1 MAEYGSTELNT
12 SIPKEDVETE
22 DNMEQSALV
31 GIVQSKFQEC
41 ETTRRDD
48 EGRWL
53 QAYHNYR
60 GRYYK
65 DVKFRENE
73 KSRVFVKVTK
83 TKVLAAY
90 GQLIDVLF
98 GTNKFPLSIQET
110 RVPEGI
116 AEYAH
121 LNPLKEQQG
130 DENLNPI
137 PGIEGNQDYIPGEQM
152 GMQEQPQG
160 GLGFPGD
167 GMELPKGATFNT
179 VNELMLGSL
188 QEEYEEA
195 DLTEGPAPLPNMPQI
210 KPAQIAARRLEK
222 LIHDQLDESE
232 GSIALR
238 NAIFEACL
246 LGTGIVK
253 GPFTYNKTL
262 HKYVDTGNGREYSPE
277 TVKVPKVEFVSIWDF
292 YPDPNARSMDEAEYI
307 IQRHRLNRHQF
318 LDLANRPFFKKQAIM
333 ECLKMGA
340 NYTKKEW
347 ETDIDLEKSHYA
359 DITHNRFEVL
369 EYWGT
374 ITAMAA
380 REEGLDVDEDIDDSE
395 EVQVNVWM
403 HRGKVIRVVEN
414 PFKPFRNPYQAFVY
428 EKNPY
433 TFFGIGVPE
442 NMDDAQQIMNGHAR
456 MAIDNL
462 ALAGNLVF
470 DVDESALSSN
480 QNMEVYPG
488 KIFKRQSGVPG
499 QSIYGI
505 KFPNTANENMQMF
518 DKFRQLADESTG
530 LPSYSHGQT
539 GVTGMTRTAS
549 GMSMLMG
556 AASLNIKTVI
566 KNIDDQL
573 IKPLGEAMF
582 QWNMQ
587 FYEGDLPIQGDLEIK
602 ATGSS
607 SLMKKE
613 VRSQRLTMFL
623 QTVQNP
629 SIAPFVRMSE
639 VIKELAY
646 SLDLDPAEVMNTKDE
661 AEIYA
666 KIIGMQNVKQGN
678 GNQADANGQLGAMAS
693 NAPVPGQAP
702 GNDSPGNGEGS
713 IGPGNT
719 PMPGEMEFT
728 GQVEEPS
735 NPG

>member
-1 MAEYGSTELNT
+1 MATYDQIREDSNPSMDEA
-12 SIPKEDVETE
+12 KEEEVIS
-22 DNMEQSALV
+22 NLV
-31 GIVQSKFQEC
+31 AQINSRFQQC
-41 ETTRRDD
+41 ETTREDD
-48 EGRWL
+48 EDRWL
-53 QAYHNYR
+53 QAFHNYR
-60 GRYYK
+60 GRYFK
-65 DVKFRENE
+65 NVAFRDHE

-98 GTNKFPLSIQET
+98 GANKFPLTIQET

-116 AEYAH
+116 DEYAH
-121 LNPLKEQQG
+121 LNPLKEQMGMNQN
-130 DENLNPI
+130 EEPT
-137 PGIEGNQDYIPGEQM
+137 PGIEGNMDYTPGEPI
-152 GMQEQPQG
+152 MQQSNG

-167 GMELPKGATFNT
+167 GNDLAPGATFGSLN
-179 VNELMLGSL
+179 NDANLGSL
-188 QEEYEEA
+188 EKEYEDA
-195 DLTEGPAPLPNMPQI
+195 DLTSGPAPSPEMPQI

-222 LIHDQLDESE
+222 LILDQIEESN
-232 GSIALR
+232 GSVELR
-238 NAIFEACL
+238 SAIFEACL
-246 LGTGIVK
+246 LGTGIIK

-262 HKYVDTGNGREYSPE
+262 HKYSDTGNGREYTPE
-277 TVKVPKVEFVSIWDF
+277 TVKVPKMEFVSIWDF
-292 YPDPNARSMDEAEYI
+292 YPDPNARNMEEAEFV
-307 IQRHRLNRHQF
+307 IQRHRLNRNQV
-318 LDLANRPFFKKQAIM
+318 LDLANRPFFNKQAIM
-333 ECLKMGA
+333 DCVRMGA
-340 NYTKKEW
+340 KYNKKSW
-347 ETDIDLEKSHYA
+347 ETDIDLEKSQYP
-359 DITHNRFEVL
+359 DIESNRFEVL

-374 ITAMAA
+374 IDAMSA
-380 REEGLDVDEDIDDSE
+380 REEGLELDESIDDME

-403 HRGKVIRVVEN
+403 IRDKVIRIVQN
-414 PFKPFRNPYQAFVY
+414 PFKPFRTPYQSFVY

-462 ALAGNLVF
+462 ALAGNLIF
-470 DVDESALSSN
+470 DVDESALASN
-480 QNMEVYPG
+480 QTMEVFPG
-488 KIFKRQSGVPG
+488 KIFKRQAGSPG
-499 QSIYGI
+499 QSIYGL
-505 KFPNTANENMQMF
+505 KFPNTAVENMQMF

-539 GVTGMTRTAS
+539 GVQSMTRTAS

-573 IKPLGEAMF
+573 IKPLGEALF

-587 FYEGDLPIQGDLEIK
+587 FYEGDLPIHGDLEIK

-629 SIAPFVRMSE
+629 AIAPFVRMSE
-639 VIKELAY
+639 VIKELAH
-646 SLDLDPAEVMNTKDE
+646 SLDLDPAEILNTKDE

-666 KIIGMQNVKQGN
+666 KIIGQQN
-678 GNQADANGQLGAMAS
+678 ANKGTSPEAPIPGELGAMGS
-693 NAPVPGQAP
+693 DGGVPPQTP
-702 GNDSPGNGEGS
+702 GANNPGNGES
-713 IGPGNT
+713 PIGPGNT

-728 GQVEEPS
+728 GQTEEPAQ
-735 NPG
+735 

>member
-1 MAEYGSTELNT
+1 MATYDQVRQDSNPSMDEA
-12 SIPKEDVETE
+12 KEEE
-22 DNMEQSALV
+22 AISNLV
-31 GIVQSKFQEC
+31 AKINSRFQQC
-41 ETTRRDD
+41 ETTREDD
-48 EGRWL
+48 EDRWL
-53 QAYHNYR
+53 QAFHNYR
-60 GRYYK
+60 GRYFK
-65 DVKFRENE
+65 NVAFRDHE

-98 GTNKFPLSIQET
+98 GANKFPLTIQET

-116 AEYAH
+116 DEYAH
-121 LNPLKEQQG
+121 LNPLKEQMGMNQN
-130 DENLNPI
+130 EQPT
-137 PGIEGNQDYIPGEQM
+137 PGIEGNMDYTPGEPM
-152 GMQEQPQG
+152 MQESNG

-167 GMELPKGATFNT
+167 GNDLAPGTTFNDL
-179 VNELMLGSL
+179 NNDANLGGL
-188 QEEYEEA
+188 EEEYAEA
-195 DLTEGPAPLPNMPQI
+195 DLTSGPAPSPEMHQI

-222 LIHDQLDESE
+222 LILDQIEESN
-232 GSIALR
+232 GSVELR
-238 NAIFEACL
+238 SAIFEACL
-246 LGTGIVK
+246 LGTGIIK

-262 HKYVDTGNGREYSPE
+262 HKYTDTGNGREYAPE
-277 TVKVPKVEFVSIWDF
+277 TVKVPKMEFVSIWDF
-292 YPDPNARSMDEAEYI
+292 YPDPNARNMEEAEFV
-307 IQRHRLNRHQF
+307 IQRHRLNRNQV
-318 LDLANRPFFKKQAIM
+318 LDLANRPFFNKQAIM
-333 ECLKMGA
+333 DCVRMGA
-340 NYTKKEW
+340 KYNKKSW
-347 ETDIDLEKSHYA
+347 ETDIDLEKSQYP
-359 DITHNRFEVL
+359 DIESNRFEVL

-374 ITAMAA
+374 IDAMSA
-380 REEGLDVDEDIDDSE
+380 REEGLELDESIDDME

-403 HRGKVIRVVEN
+403 IRDKVIRIVQN
-414 PFKPFRNPYQAFVY
+414 PFKPFRTPYQSFVY

-470 DVDESALSSN
+470 DVDESALASN
-480 QNMEVYPG
+480 QTMEVFPG
-488 KIFKRQSGVPG
+488 KIFKRQAGSPG
-499 QSIYGI
+499 QSIYGL
-505 KFPNTANENMQMF
+505 KFPNTAVENMQMF

-539 GVTGMTRTAS
+539 GVQSMTRTAS

-573 IKPLGEAMF
+573 IKPLGEALF

-587 FYEGDLPIQGDLEIK
+587 FYEGDLPIHGDLEIK

-629 SIAPFVRMSE
+629 AIAPFVRMSE
-639 VIKELAY
+639 VIKELAH
-646 SLDLDPAEVMNTKDE
+646 SLDLDPAEILNTKDE

-666 KIIGMQNVKQGN
+666 KIIGQQNANKGTSP
-678 GNQADANGQLGAMAS
+678 QAPLPGELGAMGGDGG
-693 NAPVPGQAP
+693 VPPQTP
-702 GNDSPGNGEGS
+702 GANNPGNGES
-713 IGPGNT
+713 PIGPGNT

-728 GQVEEPS
+728 GQTEEPAQ
-735 NPG
+735 

>member
-1 MAEYGSTELNT
+1 MATYDQIREDSNPSMDEA
-12 SIPKEDVETE
+12 KEEEVIS
-22 DNMEQSALV
+22 NLV
-31 GIVQSKFQEC
+31 AQINSRFQQC
-41 ETTRRDD
+41 ETTREDD
-48 EGRWL
+48 EDRWL
-53 QAYHNYR
+53 QAFHNYR
-60 GRYYK
+60 GRYFK
-65 DVKFRENE
+65 NVAFRDHE

-98 GTNKFPLSIQET
+98 GANKFPLTIQET

-116 AEYAH
+116 DEYAH
-121 LNPLKEQQG
+121 LNPLKEQMGMNQN
-130 DENLNPI
+130 EEPT
-137 PGIEGNQDYIPGEQM
+137 PGIEGNMDYTPGEPI
-152 GMQEQPQG
+152 MQQSNG

-167 GMELPKGATFNT
+167 GNDLAPGATFGSLN
-179 VNELMLGSL
+179 NDANLGSL
-188 QEEYEEA
+188 EKEYEDA
-195 DLTEGPAPLPNMPQI
+195 DLTSGPAPSPEMPQI

-222 LIHDQLDESE
+222 LILDQIEESN
-232 GSIALR
+232 GSVELR
-238 NAIFEACL
+238 SAIFEACL
-246 LGTGIVK
+246 LGTGIIK

-262 HKYVDTGNGREYSPE
+262 HKYTDTGNGREYAPE
-277 TVKVPKVEFVSIWDF
+277 TVKVPKMEFVSIWDF
-292 YPDPNARSMDEAEYI
+292 YPDPNARNMEEAEFV
-307 IQRHRLNRHQF
+307 IQRHRLNRNQV
-318 LDLANRPFFKKQAIM
+318 LDLANRPFFNKQAIM
-333 ECLKMGA
+333 DCVRMGA
-340 NYTKKEW
+340 KYNKKSW
-347 ETDIDLEKSHYA
+347 ETDIDLEKSQYP
-359 DITHNRFEVL
+359 DIESNRFEVL

-374 ITAMAA
+374 IDAMSA
-380 REEGLDVDEDIDDSE
+380 REEGLELDESIDDME

-403 HRGKVIRVVEN
+403 IRDKVIRIVQN
-414 PFKPFRNPYQAFVY
+414 PFKPFRTPYQSFVY

-462 ALAGNLVF
+462 ALAGNLIF
-470 DVDESALSSN
+470 DVDESALASN
-480 QNMEVYPG
+480 QTMEVFPG
-488 KIFKRQSGVPG
+488 KIFKRQAGSPG
-499 QSIYGI
+499 QSIYGL
-505 KFPNTANENMQMF
+505 KFPNTAVENMQMF

-539 GVTGMTRTAS
+539 GVQSMTRTAS

-573 IKPLGEAMF
+573 IKPLGEALF

-587 FYEGDLPIQGDLEIK
+587 FYEGDLPIHGDLEIK

-629 SIAPFVRMSE
+629 AIAPFVRMSE
-639 VIKELAY
+639 VIKELAH
-646 SLDLDPAEVMNTKDE
+646 SLDLDPAEILNTKDE

-666 KIIGMQNVKQGN
+666 KIIGQQN
-678 GNQADANGQLGAMAS
+678 ANKGTSPEAPIPGELGAMGGDGG
-693 NAPVPGQAP
+693 VPPETP
-702 GNDSPGNGEGS
+702 GTNNPGNGES
-713 IGPGNT
+713 PIGPGNT

-728 GQVEEPS
+728 GQTEEPAQ
-735 NPG
+735 

>member
-1 MAEYGSTELNT
+1 MAIYSSKELDT
-12 SIPKEDVETE
+12 SIPKEDTE
-22 DNMEQSALV
+22 IEELKNQSALV

-48 EGRWL
+48 EQRWL
-53 QAYHNYR
+53 QSYHNYR
-60 GRYYK
+60 GRYFK

-98 GTNKFPLSIQET
+98 GANKFPLSIQET

-130 DENLNPI
+130 DTNLNPI
-137 PGIEGNQDYIPGEQM
+137 PGIEGNMDYVPGDTM
-152 GMQEQPQG
+152 NTQPSAR
-160 GLGFPGD
+160 GLGYPGD
-167 GMELPKGATFNT
+167 GKDLPKGATFET
-179 VNELMLGSL
+179 IKELQLGDL
-188 QEEYEEA
+188 APEYEGA
-195 DLTEGPAPLPNMPQI
+195 DLVEGPAPLPEFPQI

-222 LIHDQLDESE
+222 LIHDQIEESD

-246 LGTGIVK
+246 LGTGIIK

-262 HKYVDTGNGREYSPE
+262 HKYGYAGNGNAREYLPE
-277 TVKVPKVEFVSIWDF
+277 IVKVPKVEFVSIWDF
-292 YPDPNARSMDEAEYI
+292 YPDPNARSMDEAEFI

-318 LDLANRPFFKKQAIM
+318 LDLANRPFFKKEAIL
-333 ECLKMGA
+333 ECLKDGA

-359 DITHNRFEVL
+359 DINKNRFEVL

-374 ITAMAA
+374 INALVA
-380 REEGLDVDEDIDDSE
+380 REEGLEVDEEIDDSA
-395 EVQVNVWM
+395 EVQVNIWM
-403 HRGKVIRVVEN
+403 HRGKIIRLVEN

-470 DVDESALSSN
+470 DVDETALSSN
-480 QNMEVYPG
+480 QNMEIYPG
-488 KIFKRQSGVPG
+488 KIFKRQSGVAG

-573 IKPLGEAMF
+573 IKPLGQAMF

-587 FYEGDLPIQGDLEIK
+587 FYEGDLPIRGDLEIK

-646 SLDLDPAEVMNTKDE
+646 SLDLDPEEIMNTKDE

-666 KIIGMQNVKQGN
+666 KIIGLQNAKQGN
-678 GNQADANGQLGAMAS
+678 GPQADANGQLGGMESSAGVPPE
-693 NAPVPGQAP
+693 APRP
-702 GNDSPGNGEGS
+702 DSPGNGEGP
-713 IGPGNT
+713 IGPGNA

-728 GQVEEPS
+728 G
-735 NPG
+735 

>member
-1 MAEYGSTELNT
+1 MATYDQIREDSNPSMDEA
-12 SIPKEDVETE
+12 KEEEVIS
-22 DNMEQSALV
+22 NLV
-31 GIVQSKFQEC
+31 AQINSRFQQC
-41 ETTRRDD
+41 ETTREDD
-48 EGRWL
+48 EDRWL
-53 QAYHNYR
+53 QAFHNYR
-60 GRYYK
+60 GRYFK
-65 DVKFRENE
+65 NVAFRDHE

-98 GTNKFPLSIQET
+98 GANKFPLTIQET

-116 AEYAH
+116 DEYAH
-121 LNPLKEQQG
+121 LNPLKEQMGMNQN
-130 DENLNPI
+130 EEPT
-137 PGIEGNQDYIPGEQM
+137 PGIEGNMDYTPGERPM
-152 GMQEQPQG
+152 PGLNG

-167 GMELPKGATFNT
+167 GNDLAPGATFGSLN
-179 VNELMLGSL
+179 NDANLGSL
-188 QEEYEEA
+188 EKEYEDA
-195 DLTEGPAPLPNMPQI
+195 DLTSGPAPSPEMPQI

-222 LIHDQLDESE
+222 LILDQIEESN
-232 GSIALR
+232 GSVELR
-238 NAIFEACL
+238 SAIFEACL
-246 LGTGIVK
+246 LGTGIIK

-262 HKYVDTGNGREYSPE
+262 HKYTDTGNGREYAPE
-277 TVKVPKVEFVSIWDF
+277 TVKVPKMEFVSIWDF
-292 YPDPNARSMDEAEYI
+292 YPDPNARNMEEAEFV
-307 IQRHRLNRHQF
+307 IQRHRLNRNQV
-318 LDLANRPFFKKQAIM
+318 LDLANRPFFNKQAIM
-333 ECLKMGA
+333 DCIRMGA
-340 NYTKKEW
+340 KYNKKSW
-347 ETDIDLEKSHYA
+347 ETDIDLEKSQYP
-359 DITHNRFEVL
+359 DIESNRFEVL

-374 ITAMAA
+374 IDAMSA
-380 REEGLDVDEDIDDSE
+380 REEGLELDESIDDME

-403 HRGKVIRVVEN
+403 IRDKVIRIVQN
-414 PFKPFRNPYQAFVY
+414 PFKPFRTPYQSFVY

-462 ALAGNLVF
+462 ALAGNLIF
-470 DVDESALSSN
+470 DVDESALASN
-480 QNMEVYPG
+480 QTMEVFPG
-488 KIFKRQSGVPG
+488 KIFKRQAGSPG
-499 QSIYGI
+499 QSIYGL
-505 KFPNTANENMQMF
+505 KFPNTAVENMQMF

-539 GVTGMTRTAS
+539 GVQSMTRTAS

-573 IKPLGEAMF
+573 IKPLGEALF

-587 FYEGDLPIQGDLEIK
+587 FYEGDLPIHGDLEIK

-629 SIAPFVRMSE
+629 AIAPFVRMSE
-639 VIKELAY
+639 VIKELAH
-646 SLDLDPAEVMNTKDE
+646 SLDLDPAEILNTKDE

-666 KIIGMQNVKQGN
+666 KIIGQQN
-678 GNQADANGQLGAMAS
+678 ANKGTSPEAPIPGELGAMGGDGG
-693 NAPVPGQAP
+693 VPPQTP
-702 GNDSPGNGEGS
+702 GANNPGNGES
-713 IGPGNT
+713 PIGPGNT

-728 GQVEEPS
+728 GQTEEPAQ
-735 NPG
+735 

>member
-1 MAEYGSTELNT
+1 MATYDQVR
-12 SIPKEDVETE
+12 EDSNPSMDEAKDEEVIS
-22 DNMEQSALV
+22 NLV
-31 GIVQSKFQEC
+31 AQINSRFQQC
-41 ETTRRDD
+41 ETTREDD
-48 EGRWL
+48 EDRWL
-53 QAYHNYR
+53 QAFHNYR
-60 GRYYK
+60 GRYFK
-65 DVKFRENE
+65 NVAFRDHE

-98 GTNKFPLSIQET
+98 GANKFPLTIQET

-116 AEYAH
+116 DEYAH
-121 LNPLKEQQG
+121 LNPLKEQMGMNQN
-130 DENLNPI
+130 EEPT
-137 PGIEGNQDYIPGEQM
+137 PGIEGNMDYTPGEPI
-152 GMQEQPQG
+152 MQQSNG

-167 GMELPKGATFNT
+167 GNDLAPGATFGSLN
-179 VNELMLGSL
+179 NDANLGSL
-188 QEEYEEA
+188 EKEYEDA
-195 DLTEGPAPLPNMPQI
+195 DLTSGPAPSPEMPQI

-222 LIHDQLDESE
+222 LILDQIEESN
-232 GSIALR
+232 GSVELR
-238 NAIFEACL
+238 SAIFEACL
-246 LGTGIVK
+246 LGTGIIK

-262 HKYVDTGNGREYSPE
+262 HKYTDTGNGREYAPE
-277 TVKVPKVEFVSIWDF
+277 TVKVPKMEFVSIWDF
-292 YPDPNARSMDEAEYI
+292 YPDPNARNMEEAEFV
-307 IQRHRLNRHQF
+307 IQRHRLNRNQV
-318 LDLANRPFFKKQAIM
+318 LDLTNRPFFNKQAIM
-333 ECLKMGA
+333 ECLRMGA
-340 NYTKKEW
+340 KYNKKSW
-347 ETDIDLEKSHYA
+347 ETDIDLEKSQYP
-359 DITHNRFEVL
+359 DIESNRFEVL

-374 ITAMAA
+374 IDAMSA
-380 REEGLDVDEDIDDSE
+380 REEGLELDESIDDME

-403 HRGKVIRVVEN
+403 IRDKVIRIVQN
-414 PFKPFRNPYQAFVY
+414 PFKPFRTPYQSFVY

-462 ALAGNLVF
+462 ALAGNLIF
-470 DVDESALSSN
+470 DVDESALASN
-480 QNMEVYPG
+480 QTMEVFPG
-488 KIFKRQSGVPG
+488 KIFKRQAGSPG
-499 QSIYGI
+499 QSIYGL
-505 KFPNTANENMQMF
+505 KFPNTAVENMQMF

-539 GVTGMTRTAS
+539 GVQSMTRTAS

-573 IKPLGEAMF
+573 IKPLGEALF

-587 FYEGDLPIQGDLEIK
+587 FYEGDLPIHGDLEIK

-629 SIAPFVRMSE
+629 AIAPFVRMSE
-639 VIKELAY
+639 VIKELAH
-646 SLDLDPAEVMNTKDE
+646 SLDLDPAEILNTKDE

-666 KIIGMQNVKQGN
+666 KIIGQQNANKGTSP
-678 GNQADANGQLGAMAS
+678 QAPIPGELGAMGGDGG
-693 NAPVPGQAP
+693 VPPQTP
-702 GNDSPGNGEGS
+702 GANNPGNGES
-713 IGPGNT
+713 PIGPGNT

-728 GQVEEPS
+728 GQTEEPAQ
-735 NPG
+735 

>member
-1 MAEYGSTELNT
+1 MATYDQIREDSNPSMDEA
-12 SIPKEDVETE
+12 KEEEVIS
-22 DNMEQSALV
+22 NLV
-31 GIVQSKFQEC
+31 AQINSRFQQC
-41 ETTRRDD
+41 ETTREDD
-48 EGRWL
+48 EDRWL
-53 QAYHNYR
+53 QAFHNYR
-60 GRYYK
+60 GRYFK
-65 DVKFRENE
+65 NVAFRDHE

-98 GTNKFPLSIQET
+98 GANKFPLTIQET

-116 AEYAH
+116 DEYAH
-121 LNPLKEQQG
+121 LNPLKEQMGMNQN
-130 DENLNPI
+130 EQPT
-137 PGIEGNQDYIPGEQM
+137 PGIEGNMDYVPGEQPM
-152 GMQEQPQG
+152 PGLNG

-167 GMELPKGATFNT
+167 GNDLAPGATFGSLN
-179 VNELMLGSL
+179 NDANLGSL
-188 QEEYEEA
+188 EKEYEEA
-195 DLTEGPAPLPNMPQI
+195 DLTSGPAPSPEMPQI

-222 LIHDQLDESE
+222 LILDQIEESN
-232 GSIALR
+232 GSVELR
-238 NAIFEACL
+238 SAIFEACL
-246 LGTGIVK
+246 LGTGIIK

-262 HKYVDTGNGREYSPE
+262 HKYTDTGNGREYAPE
-277 TVKVPKVEFVSIWDF
+277 TVKVPKMEFVSIWDF
-292 YPDPNARSMDEAEYI
+292 YPDPNARNMEEAEFV
-307 IQRHRLNRHQF
+307 IQRHRLNRNQV
-318 LDLANRPFFKKQAIM
+318 LDLANRPFFNKQAIM
-333 ECLKMGA
+333 DCVRMGA
-340 NYTKKEW
+340 KYNKKSW
-347 ETDIDLEKSHYA
+347 ETDIDLEKSQYP
-359 DITHNRFEVL
+359 DIESNRFEVL

-374 ITAMAA
+374 IDAMSA
-380 REEGLDVDEDIDDSE
+380 REEGLELDESIDDME

-403 HRGKVIRVVEN
+403 IRDKVIRIVQN
-414 PFKPFRNPYQAFVY
+414 PFKPFRTPYQSFVY

-462 ALAGNLVF
+462 ALAGNLIF
-470 DVDESALSSN
+470 DVDESALASN
-480 QNMEVYPG
+480 QTMEVFPG
-488 KIFKRQSGVPG
+488 KIFKRQAGSPG
-499 QSIYGI
+499 QSIYGL
-505 KFPNTANENMQMF
+505 KFPNTAVENMQMF

-539 GVTGMTRTAS
+539 GVQSMTRTAS

-573 IKPLGEAMF
+573 IKPLGEALF

-587 FYEGDLPIQGDLEIK
+587 FYEGDLPIHGDLEIK

-629 SIAPFVRMSE
+629 AIAPFVRMSE
-639 VIKELAY
+639 VIKELAH
-646 SLDLDPAEVMNTKDE
+646 SLDLDPAEILNTKDE

-666 KIIGMQNVKQGN
+666 KIIGQQN
-678 GNQADANGQLGAMAS
+678 ANKGTSPEAPIPGELGAMGGDGG
-693 NAPVPGQAP
+693 VPPQTP
-702 GNDSPGNGEGS
+702 GANNPGNGES
-713 IGPGNT
+713 PIGPGNT

-728 GQVEEPS
+728 GQTEEPAQ
-735 NPG
+735 

>member
-1 MAEYGSTELNT
+1 MATYDQVREDSNPSMDEA
-12 SIPKEDVETE
+12 KEEEVIS
-22 DNMEQSALV
+22 NLV
-31 GIVQSKFQEC
+31 AQINSRFQQC
-41 ETTRRDD
+41 ETTREDD
-48 EGRWL
+48 EDRWL
-53 QAYHNYR
+53 QAFHNYR
-60 GRYYK
+60 GRYFK
-65 DVKFRENE
+65 NVAFRDHE

-98 GTNKFPLSIQET
+98 GANKFPLTIQET

-116 AEYAH
+116 DEYAH
-121 LNPLKEQQG
+121 LNPLKEQMGMNQN
-130 DENLNPI
+130 EQPT
-137 PGIEGNQDYIPGEQM
+137 PGIEGNMDYTPGEPI
-152 GMQEQPQG
+152 MQQSNG

-167 GMELPKGATFNT
+167 GNDLPPGATFGSLN
-179 VNELMLGSL
+179 NDANLGSL
-188 QEEYEEA
+188 EKEYEEA
-195 DLTEGPAPLPNMPQI
+195 DLTSGPAPSPEMPQI

-222 LIHDQLDESE
+222 LILDQIEESN
-232 GSIALR
+232 GSVELR
-238 NAIFEACL
+238 SAIFEACL
-246 LGTGIVK
+246 LGTGIIK

-262 HKYVDTGNGREYSPE
+262 HKYSDTGNGREYTPE
-277 TVKVPKVEFVSIWDF
+277 TVKVPKMEFVSIWDF
-292 YPDPNARSMDEAEYI
+292 YPDPNARSMEEAEYV
-307 IQRHRLNRHQF
+307 IQRHRLNKNQV
-318 LDLANRPFFKKQAIM
+318 LDLANRPFFNKQAIL
-333 ECLKMGA
+333 ECIRMGA
-340 NYTKKEW
+340 KYNKKSW
-347 ETDIDLEKSHYA
+347 ETDIDLEKSQYP
-359 DITHNRFEVL
+359 DIESNRFEVL

-374 ITAMAA
+374 IDAMSA
-380 REEGLDVDEDIDDSE
+380 REEGLELDESIDDME

-403 HRGKVIRVVEN
+403 IRDKVIRIVQN
-414 PFKPFRNPYQAFVY
+414 PFKPFRTPYQSFVY

-462 ALAGNLVF
+462 ALAGNLIF
-470 DVDESALSSN
+470 DVDESALASN
-480 QNMEVYPG
+480 QTMEVFPG

-499 QSIYGI
+499 QSIYGL
-505 KFPNTANENMQMF
+505 KFPNTAVENMQMF

-539 GVTGMTRTAS
+539 GVQSMTRTAS

-573 IKPLGEAMF
+573 IKPLGEALF

-629 SIAPFVRMSE
+629 AIAPFVRMSE
-639 VIKELAY
+639 VIKELAH
-646 SLDLDPAEVMNTKDE
+646 SLDLDPAEILNTKDE

-666 KIIGMQNVKQGN
+666 KIIGQQNANKGTSP
-678 GNQADANGQLGAMAS
+678 QAPIPGELGAMGGDGG
-693 NAPVPGQAP
+693 VPPQTP
-702 GNDSPGNGEGS
+702 GANNPGNGES
-713 IGPGNT
+713 PIGPGNT

-728 GQVEEPS
+728 GQTEEPTQ
-735 NPG
+735 

>member
-1 MAEYGSTELNT
+1 MATYDQVRQDSNPSMDEAKDEEVISN
-12 SIPKEDVETE
+12 
-22 DNMEQSALV
+22 LV
-31 GIVQSKFQEC
+31 AKINSRFQQC
-41 ETTRRDD
+41 ETTREDD
-48 EGRWL
+48 EDRWL
-53 QAYHNYR
+53 QAFHNYR
-60 GRYYK
+60 GRYFK
-65 DVKFRENE
+65 NVAFRDHE

-98 GTNKFPLSIQET
+98 GANKFPLTIQET

-116 AEYAH
+116 DEYAH
-121 LNPLKEQQG
+121 LNPLKEQMGMNQN
-130 DENLNPI
+130 EQPT
-137 PGIEGNQDYIPGEQM
+137 PGIEGNMDYTPGEPM
-152 GMQEQPQG
+152 MQESNG

-167 GMELPKGATFNT
+167 GNDLAPGTTFNDL
-179 VNELMLGSL
+179 NNDANLGGL
-188 QEEYEEA
+188 EEEYAEA
-195 DLTEGPAPLPNMPQI
+195 DLTSGPAPSPEMPQI

-222 LIHDQLDESE
+222 LILDQIEESN
-232 GSIALR
+232 GSVELR
-238 NAIFEACL
+238 SAIFEACL
-246 LGTGIVK
+246 LGTGIIK

-262 HKYVDTGNGREYSPE
+262 HKYSDIGNGREYTPE
-277 TVKVPKVEFVSIWDF
+277 TVKVPKMEFVSIWDF
-292 YPDPNARSMDEAEYI
+292 YPDPNARNMEEAEFV
-307 IQRHRLNRHQF
+307 IQRHRLNRNQV
-318 LDLANRPFFKKQAIM
+318 LDLANRPFFNKQAIM
-333 ECLKMGA
+333 DCVRMGA
-340 NYTKKEW
+340 KYNKKSW
-347 ETDIDLEKSHYA
+347 ETDIDLEKSQYP
-359 DITHNRFEVL
+359 DIESNRFEVL

-374 ITAMAA
+374 IDAMSA
-380 REEGLDVDEDIDDSE
+380 REEGLELDESIDDME

-403 HRGKVIRVVEN
+403 IRDKVIRIVQN
-414 PFKPFRNPYQAFVY
+414 PFKPFRTPYQSFVY

-462 ALAGNLVF
+462 ALAGNLIF
-470 DVDESALSSN
+470 DVDESALASN
-480 QNMEVYPG
+480 QTMEVFPG
-488 KIFKRQSGVPG
+488 KIFKRQAGSPG
-499 QSIYGI
+499 QSIYGL
-505 KFPNTANENMQMF
+505 KFPNTAVENMQMF

-539 GVTGMTRTAS
+539 GVQSMTRTAS

-573 IKPLGEAMF
+573 IKPLGEALF

-587 FYEGDLPIQGDLEIK
+587 FYEGDLPIHGDLEIK

-629 SIAPFVRMSE
+629 AIAPFVRMSE
-639 VIKELAY
+639 VIKELAH
-646 SLDLDPAEVMNTKDE
+646 SLDLDPAEILNTKDE

-666 KIIGMQNVKQGN
+666 KIIGQQNANKGTSP
-678 GNQADANGQLGAMAS
+678 QAPIPGELGAMGGDGG
-693 NAPVPGQAP
+693 VPPQTP
-702 GNDSPGNGEGS
+702 GANNPGNGES
-713 IGPGNT
+713 PIGPGNT

-728 GQVEEPS
+728 GQTEEPAQ
-735 NPG
+735 

>member
-1 MAEYGSTELNT
+1 MATYDQVR
-12 SIPKEDVETE
+12 EDSNPSMDEAKDEEVIS
-22 DNMEQSALV
+22 NLV
-31 GIVQSKFQEC
+31 AKINSRFQQC
-41 ETTRRDD
+41 ETTREDD
-48 EGRWL
+48 EDRWL
-53 QAYHNYR
+53 QAFHNYR
-60 GRYYK
+60 GRYFK
-65 DVKFRENE
+65 NVAFRDHE

-98 GTNKFPLSIQET
+98 GANKFPLTIQET

-116 AEYAH
+116 DEYAH
-121 LNPLKEQQG
+121 LNPLKEQMGMNQN
-130 DENLNPI
+130 EQPT
-137 PGIEGNQDYIPGEQM
+137 PGIEGNMDYTPGEAPM
-152 GMQEQPQG
+152 SGLNG

-167 GMELPKGATFNT
+167 GNDLAPGTTFNDL
-179 VNELMLGSL
+179 NNDANLGGL
-188 QEEYEEA
+188 EEEYAEA
-195 DLTEGPAPLPNMPQI
+195 DLTSGPAPSPEMPQI

-222 LIHDQLDESE
+222 LILDQIEESN
-232 GSIALR
+232 GSVELR
-238 NAIFEACL
+238 SAIFEACL
-246 LGTGIVK
+246 LGTGIIK

-262 HKYVDTGNGREYSPE
+262 HKYTDTGNGREYAPE
-277 TVKVPKVEFVSIWDF
+277 TVKVPKMEFVSIWDF
-292 YPDPNARSMDEAEYI
+292 YPDPNARNMEEAEFV
-307 IQRHRLNRHQF
+307 IQRHRLNRNQV
-318 LDLANRPFFKKQAIM
+318 LDLANRPFFNKQAIM
-333 ECLKMGA
+333 DCVRMGA
-340 NYTKKEW
+340 KYNKKSW
-347 ETDIDLEKSHYA
+347 ETDIDLEKSQYP
-359 DITHNRFEVL
+359 DIESNRFEVL

-374 ITAMAA
+374 IDAMSA
-380 REEGLDVDEDIDDSE
+380 REEGLELDESIDDME

-403 HRGKVIRVVEN
+403 IRDKVIRIVQN
-414 PFKPFRNPYQAFVY
+414 PFKPFRTPYQSFVY

-470 DVDESALSSN
+470 DVDESALASN
-480 QNMEVYPG
+480 QTMEVFPG
-488 KIFKRQSGVPG
+488 KIFKRQAGSPG
-499 QSIYGI
+499 QSIYGL
-505 KFPNTANENMQMF
+505 KFPNTAVENMQMF

-539 GVTGMTRTAS
+539 GVQSMTRTAS

-587 FYEGDLPIQGDLEIK
+587 FYEGDLPIHGDLEIK

-629 SIAPFVRMSE
+629 AIAPFVRMSE
-639 VIKELAY
+639 VIKELAH
-646 SLDLDPAEVMNTKDE
+646 SLDLDPAEILNTKDE

-666 KIIGMQNVKQGN
+666 KIIGQQNANKGTSP
-678 GNQADANGQLGAMAS
+678 QAPIPGELGAMGGDGG
-693 NAPVPGQAP
+693 VPPQTP
-702 GNDSPGNGEGS
+702 GANNPGNGES
-713 IGPGNT
+713 PIGPGNT

-728 GQVEEPS
+728 GQTEEPAQ
-735 NPG
+735 

>member
-1 MAEYGSTELNT
+1 MATYDQVRQDSNPSMDEA
-12 SIPKEDVETE
+12 KEEEVIS
-22 DNMEQSALV
+22 NLV
-31 GIVQSKFQEC
+31 AKINSRFQQC
-41 ETTRRDD
+41 ETTREDD
-48 EGRWL
+48 EDRWL
-53 QAYHNYR
+53 QAFHNYR
-60 GRYYK
+60 GRYFK
-65 DVKFRENE
+65 NVAFRDHE

-98 GTNKFPLSIQET
+98 GANKFPLTIQET

-116 AEYAH
+116 DEYAH
-121 LNPLKEQQG
+121 LNPLKEQMGMNQN
-130 DENLNPI
+130 EQPT
-137 PGIEGNQDYIPGEQM
+137 PGIEGNMDYVPGEPM
-152 GMQEQPQG
+152 MQQTNG

-167 GMELPKGATFNT
+167 GNDLAPGTTFNDL
-179 VNELMLGSL
+179 NNDANLGGL
-188 QEEYEEA
+188 EEEYAEA
-195 DLTEGPAPLPNMPQI
+195 DLTSGPAPSPEMPQI

-222 LIHDQLDESE
+222 LILDQIEESN
-232 GSIALR
+232 GSVELR
-238 NAIFEACL
+238 SAIFEACL
-246 LGTGIVK
+246 LGTGIIK

-262 HKYVDTGNGREYSPE
+262 HKYSDTGNGREYTPE
-277 TVKVPKVEFVSIWDF
+277 TVKVPKMEFVSIWDF
-292 YPDPNARSMDEAEYI
+292 YPDPNARNMEEAEFV
-307 IQRHRLNRHQF
+307 IQRHRLNRNQV
-318 LDLANRPFFKKQAIM
+318 LDLANRPFFNKQAIM
-333 ECLKMGA
+333 DCVRMGA
-340 NYTKKEW
+340 KYNKKSW
-347 ETDIDLEKSHYA
+347 ETDIDLEKSQYP
-359 DITHNRFEVL
+359 DIESNRFEVL

-374 ITAMAA
+374 IDAMSA
-380 REEGLDVDEDIDDSE
+380 REEGLELDESIDDME

-403 HRGKVIRVVEN
+403 IRDKVIRIVQN
-414 PFKPFRNPYQAFVY
+414 PFKPFRTPYQSFVY

-470 DVDESALSSN
+470 DVDESALASN
-480 QNMEVYPG
+480 QTMEVFPG
-488 KIFKRQSGVPG
+488 KIFKRQAGSPG
-499 QSIYGI
+499 QSIYGL
-505 KFPNTANENMQMF
+505 KFPNTAVENMQMF

-539 GVTGMTRTAS
+539 GVQSMTRTAS

-573 IKPLGEAMF
+573 IKPLGEALF

-587 FYEGDLPIQGDLEIK
+587 FYEGDLPIHGDLEIK

-629 SIAPFVRMSE
+629 AIAPFVRMSE
-639 VIKELAY
+639 VIKELAH
-646 SLDLDPAEVMNTKDE
+646 SLDLDPAEILNTKDE

-666 KIIGMQNVKQGN
+666 KIIGQQNANKGTSP
-678 GNQADANGQLGAMAS
+678 QAPIPGELGAMGGDGG
-693 NAPVPGQAP
+693 VPPQTP
-702 GNDSPGNGEGS
+702 GANNPGNGES
-713 IGPGNT
+713 PIGPGNT

-728 GQVEEPS
+728 GQTEEPAQ
-735 NPG
+735 

>member
-1 MAEYGSTELNT
+1 MATYDQVREDSNPSMDEA
-12 SIPKEDVETE
+12 KEEEVIS
-22 DNMEQSALV
+22 NLV
-31 GIVQSKFQEC
+31 AQINSRFQQC
-41 ETTRRDD
+41 ETTREDD
-48 EGRWL
+48 EDRWL
-53 QAYHNYR
+53 QAFHNYR
-60 GRYYK
+60 GRYFK
-65 DVKFRENE
+65 NVAFRDHE

-98 GTNKFPLSIQET
+98 GANKFPLTIQET

-116 AEYAH
+116 DEYAH
-121 LNPLKEQQG
+121 LNPLKEQMGMNQN
-130 DENLNPI
+130 EEPT
-137 PGIEGNQDYIPGEQM
+137 PGIEGNMDYTPGEPI
-152 GMQEQPQG
+152 MQQSNG

-167 GMELPKGATFNT
+167 GNDLAPGATFGSLN
-179 VNELMLGSL
+179 NDANLGSL
-188 QEEYEEA
+188 EKEYEDA
-195 DLTEGPAPLPNMPQI
+195 DLTSGPAPSPEMPQI

-222 LIHDQLDESE
+222 LILDQIEESN
-232 GSIALR
+232 GSVELR
-238 NAIFEACL
+238 SAIFEACL
-246 LGTGIVK
+246 LGTGIIK

-262 HKYVDTGNGREYSPE
+262 HKYTDTGNGREYAPE
-277 TVKVPKVEFVSIWDF
+277 TVKVPKMEFVSIWDF
-292 YPDPNARSMDEAEYI
+292 YPDPNARNMEEAEFV
-307 IQRHRLNRHQF
+307 IQRHRLNRNQV
-318 LDLANRPFFKKQAIM
+318 LDLANRPFFNKQAIM
-333 ECLKMGA
+333 DCIRMGA
-340 NYTKKEW
+340 KYNKKSW
-347 ETDIDLEKSHYA
+347 ETDIDLEKSQYP
-359 DITHNRFEVL
+359 DIESNRFEVL

-374 ITAMAA
+374 IDAMSA
-380 REEGLDVDEDIDDSE
+380 REEGLELDESIDDME

-403 HRGKVIRVVEN
+403 IRDKVIRIVQN
-414 PFKPFRNPYQAFVY
+414 PFKPFRTPYQSFVY

-462 ALAGNLVF
+462 ALAGNLIF
-470 DVDESALSSN
+470 DVDESALASN
-480 QNMEVYPG
+480 QTMEVFPG
-488 KIFKRQSGVPG
+488 KIFKRQAGSPG
-499 QSIYGI
+499 QSIYGL
-505 KFPNTANENMQMF
+505 KFPNTAVENMQMF

-539 GVTGMTRTAS
+539 GVQSMTRTAS

-573 IKPLGEAMF
+573 IKPLGEALF

-587 FYEGDLPIQGDLEIK
+587 FYEGDLPIHGDLEIK

-629 SIAPFVRMSE
+629 AIAPFVRMSE
-639 VIKELAY
+639 VIKELAH
-646 SLDLDPAEVMNTKDE
+646 SLDLDPAEILNTKDE

-666 KIIGMQNVKQGN
+666 KIIGQQN
-678 GNQADANGQLGAMAS
+678 ANKGTSPEAPIPGELGAMGGDGG
-693 NAPVPGQAP
+693 VPPQTP
-702 GNDSPGNGEGS
+702 GANNPGNGES
-713 IGPGNT
+713 PIGPGNT

-728 GQVEEPS
+728 GQTEEPAQ
-735 NPG
+735 

>member
-1 MAEYGSTELNT
+1 MATYDQVRQDSNPSMDEA
-12 SIPKEDVETE
+12 KEEE
-22 DNMEQSALV
+22 AISNLV
-31 GIVQSKFQEC
+31 AKINSRFQQC
-41 ETTRRDD
+41 ETTREDD
-48 EGRWL
+48 EDRWL
-53 QAYHNYR
+53 QAFHNYR
-60 GRYYK
+60 GRYFK
-65 DVKFRENE
+65 NVAFRDHE

-98 GTNKFPLSIQET
+98 GANKFPLTIQET

-116 AEYAH
+116 DEYAH
-121 LNPLKEQQG
+121 LNPLKEQMGMNQN
-130 DENLNPI
+130 EQPI
-137 PGIEGNQDYIPGEQM
+137 PNIEGNMDYTPGESV
-152 GMQEQPQG
+152 MQQSNG

-167 GMELPKGATFNT
+167 GNDLAPGTTFSDLN
-179 VNELMLGSL
+179 NDAKLGGL
-188 QEEYEEA
+188 EEEYAEA
-195 DLTEGPAPLPNMPQI
+195 DLTSGPAPSPEMPQI

-222 LIHDQLDESE
+222 LILDQIEESN
-232 GSIALR
+232 GSVELR
-238 NAIFEACL
+238 SAIFEACL
-246 LGTGIVK
+246 LGTGIIK

-262 HKYVDTGNGREYSPE
+262 HKYSDTGNGREYTPE
-277 TVKVPKVEFVSIWDF
+277 TVKVPKMEFVSIWDF
-292 YPDPNARSMDEAEYI
+292 YPDPNARNMEEAEFV
-307 IQRHRLNRHQF
+307 IQRHRLNRNQV
-318 LDLANRPFFKKQAIM
+318 LDLANRPFFNKQAIM
-333 ECLKMGA
+333 DCVRMGA
-340 NYTKKEW
+340 KYNKKSW
-347 ETDIDLEKSHYA
+347 ETDIDLEKSQYP
-359 DITHNRFEVL
+359 DIESNRFEVL

-374 ITAMAA
+374 IDAMSA
-380 REEGLDVDEDIDDSE
+380 REEGLELDESIDDME

-403 HRGKVIRVVEN
+403 IRDKVIRIVQN
-414 PFKPFRNPYQAFVY
+414 PFKPFRTPYQSFVY

-470 DVDESALSSN
+470 DVDESALASN
-480 QNMEVYPG
+480 QTMEVFPG
-488 KIFKRQSGVPG
+488 KIFKRQAGSPG
-499 QSIYGI
+499 QSIYGL
-505 KFPNTANENMQMF
+505 KFPNTAVENMQMF

-539 GVTGMTRTAS
+539 GVQSMTRTAS

-573 IKPLGEAMF
+573 IKPLGEALF

-587 FYEGDLPIQGDLEIK
+587 FYEGDLPIHGDLEIK

-629 SIAPFVRMSE
+629 AIAPFVRMSE
-639 VIKELAY
+639 VIKELAH
-646 SLDLDPAEVMNTKDE
+646 SLDLDPAEILNTKDE

-666 KIIGMQNVKQGN
+666 KIIGQQNANKGTSP
-678 GNQADANGQLGAMAS
+678 QAPIPGELGAMGGDGG
-693 NAPVPGQAP
+693 VPPQTP
-702 GNDSPGNGEGS
+702 GANNPGNGES
-713 IGPGNT
+713 PIGPGNT

-728 GQVEEPS
+728 GQTEEPAQ
-735 NPG
+735 

>member
-1 MAEYGSTELNT
+1 MATYDQVR
-12 SIPKEDVETE
+12 EDSNPSMDEAKDEEVIS
-22 DNMEQSALV
+22 NLV
-31 GIVQSKFQEC
+31 AQINSRFQQC
-41 ETTRRDD
+41 ETTREDD
-48 EGRWL
+48 EDRWL
-53 QAYHNYR
+53 QAFHNYR
-60 GRYYK
+60 GRYFK
-65 DVKFRENE
+65 NVAFRDHE

-98 GTNKFPLSIQET
+98 GANKFPLTIQET

-116 AEYAH
+116 DEYAH
-121 LNPLKEQQG
+121 LNPLKEQMGMNQN
-130 DENLNPI
+130 EEPT
-137 PGIEGNQDYIPGEQM
+137 PGIEGNMDYTPGEPI
-152 GMQEQPQG
+152 MQQSNG

-167 GMELPKGATFNT
+167 GNDLAPGATFGSLN
-179 VNELMLGSL
+179 NDANLGSL
-188 QEEYEEA
+188 EKEYEDA
-195 DLTEGPAPLPNMPQI
+195 DLTSGPAPSPEMPQI

-222 LIHDQLDESE
+222 LILDQIEESN
-232 GSIALR
+232 GSVELR
-238 NAIFEACL
+238 SAIFEACL
-246 LGTGIVK
+246 LGTGIIK

-262 HKYVDTGNGREYSPE
+262 HKYTDTGNGREYAPE
-277 TVKVPKVEFVSIWDF
+277 TVKVPKMEFVSIWDF
-292 YPDPNARSMDEAEYI
+292 YPDPNARNMEEAEFV
-307 IQRHRLNRHQF
+307 IQRHRLNRNQV
-318 LDLANRPFFKKQAIM
+318 LDLANRPFFNKQAIM
-333 ECLKMGA
+333 DCVRMGA
-340 NYTKKEW
+340 KYNKKSW
-347 ETDIDLEKSHYA
+347 ETDIDLEKSQYP
-359 DITHNRFEVL
+359 DIESNRFEVL

-374 ITAMAA
+374 IDAMSA
-380 REEGLDVDEDIDDSE
+380 REEGLELDESIDDME

-403 HRGKVIRVVEN
+403 IRDKVIRIVQN
-414 PFKPFRNPYQAFVY
+414 PFKPFRTPYQSFVY

-462 ALAGNLVF
+462 ALAGNLIF
-470 DVDESALSSN
+470 DVDESALASN
-480 QNMEVYPG
+480 QTMEVFPG
-488 KIFKRQSGVPG
+488 KIFKRQAGSPG
-499 QSIYGI
+499 QSIYGL
-505 KFPNTANENMQMF
+505 KFPNTAVENMQMF

-539 GVTGMTRTAS
+539 GVQSMTRTAS

-573 IKPLGEAMF
+573 IKPLGEALF

-587 FYEGDLPIQGDLEIK
+587 FYEGDLPIHGDLEIK

-629 SIAPFVRMSE
+629 AIAPFVRMSE
-639 VIKELAY
+639 VIKELAH
-646 SLDLDPAEVMNTKDE
+646 SLDLDPAEILNTKDE

-666 KIIGMQNVKQGN
+666 KIIGQQN
-678 GNQADANGQLGAMAS
+678 ANKGTSPEAPIPGELGAMGGDGG
-693 NAPVPGQAP
+693 VPPQTP
-702 GNDSPGNGEGS
+702 GANNPGNGES
-713 IGPGNT
+713 PIGPGNT

-728 GQVEEPS
+728 GQTEEPAQ
-735 NPG
+735 

>member
-1 MAEYGSTELNT
+1 MATYDQIREDSNPSMDEA
-12 SIPKEDVETE
+12 KEEEVIS
-22 DNMEQSALV
+22 NLV
-31 GIVQSKFQEC
+31 AQINSRFQQC
-41 ETTRRDD
+41 ETTREDD
-48 EGRWL
+48 EDRWL
-53 QAYHNYR
+53 QAFHNYR
-60 GRYYK
+60 GRYFK
-65 DVKFRENE
+65 NVAFRDHE

-98 GTNKFPLSIQET
+98 GANKFPLTIQET

-116 AEYAH
+116 DEYAH
-121 LNPLKEQQG
+121 LNPLKEQMGMNQN
-130 DENLNPI
+130 EEPT
-137 PGIEGNQDYIPGEQM
+137 PGIEGNMDYTPGEPI
-152 GMQEQPQG
+152 MQQSNG

-167 GMELPKGATFNT
+167 GNDLAPGATFGSLN
-179 VNELMLGSL
+179 NDANLGSL
-188 QEEYEEA
+188 EKEYEDA
-195 DLTEGPAPLPNMPQI
+195 DLTSGPAPSPEMPQI

-222 LIHDQLDESE
+222 LILDQIEESN
-232 GSIALR
+232 GSVELR
-238 NAIFEACL
+238 SAIFEACL
-246 LGTGIVK
+246 LGTGIIK

-262 HKYVDTGNGREYSPE
+262 HKYTDTGNGREYAPE
-277 TVKVPKVEFVSIWDF
+277 TVKVPKMEFVSIWDF
-292 YPDPNARSMDEAEYI
+292 YPDPNARNMEEAEFV
-307 IQRHRLNRHQF
+307 IQRHRLNRNQV
-318 LDLANRPFFKKQAIM
+318 LDLANRPFFNKQAIM
-333 ECLKMGA
+333 DCVRMGA
-340 NYTKKEW
+340 KYNKKSW
-347 ETDIDLEKSHYA
+347 ETDIDLEKSQYP
-359 DITHNRFEVL
+359 DIESNRFEVL

-374 ITAMAA
+374 IDAMSA
-380 REEGLDVDEDIDDSE
+380 REEGLELDESIDDME

-403 HRGKVIRVVEN
+403 IRDKVIRIVQN
-414 PFKPFRNPYQAFVY
+414 PFKPFRTPYQSFVY

-462 ALAGNLVF
+462 ALAGNLIF
-470 DVDESALSSN
+470 DVDESALASN
-480 QNMEVYPG
+480 QTMEVFPG
-488 KIFKRQSGVPG
+488 KIFKRQAGSPG
-499 QSIYGI
+499 QSIYGL
-505 KFPNTANENMQMF
+505 KFPNTAVENMQMF

-539 GVTGMTRTAS
+539 GVQSMTRTAS

-573 IKPLGEAMF
+573 IKPLGEALF

-587 FYEGDLPIQGDLEIK
+587 FYEGDLPIHGDLEIK

-629 SIAPFVRMSE
+629 AIAPFVRMSE
-639 VIKELAY
+639 VIKELAH
-646 SLDLDPAEVMNTKDE
+646 SLDLDPAEILNTKDE

-666 KIIGMQNVKQGN
+666 KIIGQQN
-678 GNQADANGQLGAMAS
+678 ANKGTSPEAPIPGELGAMGGDGG
-693 NAPVPGQAP
+693 VPPETP
-702 GNDSPGNGEGS
+702 GANNPGNGES
-713 IGPGNT
+713 PIGPGNT

-728 GQVEEPS
+728 GQTEEPAQ
-735 NPG
+735 

>member
-1 MAEYGSTELNT
+1 MATYDQIREDSNPSMDEA
-12 SIPKEDVETE
+12 KEEEVIS
-22 DNMEQSALV
+22 NLV
-31 GIVQSKFQEC
+31 AQINSRFQQC
-41 ETTRRDD
+41 ETTREDD
-48 EGRWL
+48 EDRWL
-53 QAYHNYR
+53 QAFHNYR
-60 GRYYK
+60 GRYFK
-65 DVKFRENE
+65 NVAFRDHE

-98 GTNKFPLSIQET
+98 GANKFPLTIQET

-116 AEYAH
+116 DEYAH
-121 LNPLKEQQG
+121 LNPLKEQMGMNQN
-130 DENLNPI
+130 EQPT
-137 PGIEGNQDYIPGEQM
+137 PGIEGNMDYVPGEQPM
-152 GMQEQPQG
+152 PGLNG

-167 GMELPKGATFNT
+167 GNDLAPGTTFDTLNG
-179 VNELMLGSL
+179 NAKLGSL
-188 QEEYEEA
+188 EKEYEEA
-195 DLTEGPAPLPNMPQI
+195 NLTSGPAPSPEMPQI

-222 LIHDQLDESE
+222 LILDQIEESN
-232 GSIALR
+232 GSVELR
-238 NAIFEACL
+238 SAIFEACL
-246 LGTGIVK
+246 LGTGIIK

-262 HKYVDTGNGREYSPE
+262 HKYTDTGNGREYAPE
-277 TVKVPKVEFVSIWDF
+277 TVKVPKMEFVSIWDF
-292 YPDPNARSMDEAEYI
+292 YPDPNARNMEEAEFV
-307 IQRHRLNRHQF
+307 IQRHRLNRNQV
-318 LDLANRPFFKKQAIM
+318 LDLANRPFFNKQAIM
-333 ECLKMGA
+333 DCIRMGA
-340 NYTKKEW
+340 KYNKKSW
-347 ETDIDLEKSHYA
+347 ETDIDLEKSQYP
-359 DITHNRFEVL
+359 DIESNRFEVL

-374 ITAMAA
+374 IDAMSA
-380 REEGLDVDEDIDDSE
+380 REEGLELDESIDDME

-403 HRGKVIRVVEN
+403 IRDKVIRIVQN
-414 PFKPFRNPYQAFVY
+414 PFKPFRTPYQSFVY

-462 ALAGNLVF
+462 ALAGNLIF
-470 DVDESALSSN
+470 DVDESALASN
-480 QNMEVYPG
+480 QTMEVFPG
-488 KIFKRQSGVPG
+488 KIFKRQAGSPG
-499 QSIYGI
+499 QSIYGL
-505 KFPNTANENMQMF
+505 KFPNTAVENMQMF

-539 GVTGMTRTAS
+539 GVQSMTRTAS

-573 IKPLGEAMF
+573 IKPLGEALF

-587 FYEGDLPIQGDLEIK
+587 FYEGDLPIHGDLEIK

-629 SIAPFVRMSE
+629 AIAPFVRMSE
-639 VIKELAY
+639 VIKELAH
-646 SLDLDPAEVMNTKDE
+646 SLDLDPAEILNTKDE

-666 KIIGMQNVKQGN
+666 KIIGQQN
-678 GNQADANGQLGAMAS
+678 ANKGTSPEAPIPGELGAMGGDGG
-693 NAPVPGQAP
+693 VPPETP
-702 GNDSPGNGEGS
+702 GANNPGNGES
-713 IGPGNT
+713 PIGPGNT

-728 GQVEEPS
+728 GQTEEPAQ
-735 NPG
+735 

>member
-1 MAEYGSTELNT
+1 MATYDQVR
-12 SIPKEDVETE
+12 EDSNPSMDEAKDEEVIS
-22 DNMEQSALV
+22 NLV
-31 GIVQSKFQEC
+31 AQINSRFQQC
-41 ETTRRDD
+41 ETTREDD
-48 EGRWL
+48 EDRWL
-53 QAYHNYR
+53 QAFHNYR
-60 GRYYK
+60 GRYFK
-65 DVKFRENE
+65 NVAFRDHE

-98 GTNKFPLSIQET
+98 GANKFPLTIQET

-116 AEYAH
+116 DEYAH
-121 LNPLKEQQG
+121 LNPLKEQMGMNQN
-130 DENLNPI
+130 EEPT
-137 PGIEGNQDYIPGEQM
+137 PGIEGNMDYTPGEPI
-152 GMQEQPQG
+152 MQQSNG

-167 GMELPKGATFNT
+167 GNDLAPGATFGSLN
-179 VNELMLGSL
+179 NDANLGSL
-188 QEEYEEA
+188 EKEYEDA
-195 DLTEGPAPLPNMPQI
+195 DLTSGPAPSPEMPQI

-222 LIHDQLDESE
+222 LILDQIEESN
-232 GSIALR
+232 GSVELR
-238 NAIFEACL
+238 SAIFEACL
-246 LGTGIVK
+246 LGTGIIK

-262 HKYVDTGNGREYSPE
+262 HKYTDTGNGREYTPE
-277 TVKVPKVEFVSIWDF
+277 TVKVPKMEFVSIWDF
-292 YPDPNARSMDEAEYI
+292 YPDPNARNMEEAEFV
-307 IQRHRLNRHQF
+307 IQRHRLNRNQV
-318 LDLANRPFFKKQAIM
+318 LDLTNRPFFNKQAIM
-333 ECLKMGA
+333 ECLRMGA
-340 NYTKKEW
+340 KYNKKSW
-347 ETDIDLEKSHYA
+347 ETDIDLEKSQYP
-359 DITHNRFEVL
+359 DIESNRFEVL

-374 ITAMAA
+374 IDAMSA
-380 REEGLDVDEDIDDSE
+380 REEGLELDESIDDME

-403 HRGKVIRVVEN
+403 IRDKVIRIVQN
-414 PFKPFRNPYQAFVY
+414 PFKPFRTPYQSFVY

-462 ALAGNLVF
+462 ALAGNLIF
-470 DVDESALSSN
+470 DVDESALASN
-480 QNMEVYPG
+480 QTMEVFPG
-488 KIFKRQSGVPG
+488 KIFKRQAGSPG
-499 QSIYGI
+499 QSIYGL
-505 KFPNTANENMQMF
+505 KFPNTAVENMQMF

-539 GVTGMTRTAS
+539 GVQSMTRTAS

-573 IKPLGEAMF
+573 IKPLGEALF

-587 FYEGDLPIQGDLEIK
+587 FYEGDLPIHGDLEIK

-629 SIAPFVRMSE
+629 AIAPFVRMSE
-639 VIKELAY
+639 VIKELAH
-646 SLDLDPAEVMNTKDE
+646 SLDLDPAEILNTKDE

-666 KIIGMQNVKQGN
+666 KIIGQQN
-678 GNQADANGQLGAMAS
+678 ANKGTSPEAPIPGELGAMGGDGG
-693 NAPVPGQAP
+693 VPPQTP
-702 GNDSPGNGEGS
+702 GANNPGNGES
-713 IGPGNT
+713 PIGPGNT

-728 GQVEEPS
+728 GQTEEPAQ
-735 NPG
+735 

>member
-1 MAEYGSTELNT
+1 MATYDQIREDSNPSMDEA
-12 SIPKEDVETE
+12 KEEEVIS
-22 DNMEQSALV
+22 NLV
-31 GIVQSKFQEC
+31 AQINSRFQQC
-41 ETTRRDD
+41 ETTREDD
-48 EGRWL
+48 EDRWL
-53 QAYHNYR
+53 QAFHNYR
-60 GRYYK
+60 GRYFK
-65 DVKFRENE
+65 NVAFRDHE

-98 GTNKFPLSIQET
+98 GANKFPLTIQET

-116 AEYAH
+116 DEYAH
-121 LNPLKEQQG
+121 LNPLKEQMGMNQN
-130 DENLNPI
+130 EEPT
-137 PGIEGNQDYIPGEQM
+137 PGIEGNMDYTPGEPI
-152 GMQEQPQG
+152 MQQSNG

-167 GMELPKGATFNT
+167 GNDLAPGATFGSLN
-179 VNELMLGSL
+179 NDANLGSL
-188 QEEYEEA
+188 EKEYEDA
-195 DLTEGPAPLPNMPQI
+195 DLTSGPAPSPEMPQI

-222 LIHDQLDESE
+222 LILDQIEESN
-232 GSIALR
+232 GSVELR
-238 NAIFEACL
+238 SAIFEACL
-246 LGTGIVK
+246 LGTGIIK

-262 HKYVDTGNGREYSPE
+262 HKYTDTGNGREYAPE
-277 TVKVPKVEFVSIWDF
+277 TVKVPKMEFVSIWDF
-292 YPDPNARSMDEAEYI
+292 YPDPNARNMEEAEFV
-307 IQRHRLNRHQF
+307 IQRHRLNRNQV
-318 LDLANRPFFKKQAIM
+318 LDLANRPFFNKQAIM
-333 ECLKMGA
+333 DCIRMGA
-340 NYTKKEW
+340 KYNKKSW
-347 ETDIDLEKSHYA
+347 ETDIDLEKSQYP
-359 DITHNRFEVL
+359 DIESNRFEVL

-374 ITAMAA
+374 IDAMSA
-380 REEGLDVDEDIDDSE
+380 REEGLELDESIDDME

-403 HRGKVIRVVEN
+403 IRDKVIRIVQN
-414 PFKPFRNPYQAFVY
+414 PFKPFRTPYQSFVY

-462 ALAGNLVF
+462 ALAGNLIF
-470 DVDESALSSN
+470 DVDESALASN
-480 QNMEVYPG
+480 QTMEVFPG
-488 KIFKRQSGVPG
+488 KIFKRQAGSPG
-499 QSIYGI
+499 QSIYGL
-505 KFPNTANENMQMF
+505 KFPNTAVENMQMF

-539 GVTGMTRTAS
+539 GVQSMTRTAS

-573 IKPLGEAMF
+573 IKPLGEALF

-587 FYEGDLPIQGDLEIK
+587 FYEGDLPIHGDLEIK

-629 SIAPFVRMSE
+629 AIAPFVRMSE
-639 VIKELAY
+639 VIKELAH
-646 SLDLDPAEVMNTKDE
+646 SLDLDPAEILNTKDE

-666 KIIGMQNVKQGN
+666 KIIGQQN
-678 GNQADANGQLGAMAS
+678 ANKGTSPEAPIPGELGAMGGDGG
-693 NAPVPGQAP
+693 VPPETP
-702 GNDSPGNGEGS
+702 GANNPGNGES
-713 IGPGNT
+713 PIGPGNT

-728 GQVEEPS
+728 GQTEEPAQ
-735 NPG
+735 

>member
-1 MAEYGSTELNT
+1 MATYDQIREDTNPSMDEA
-12 SIPKEDVETE
+12 KEDEVIS
-22 DNMEQSALV
+22 NLV
-31 GIVQSKFQEC
+31 AQINSRFQQC
-41 ETTRRDD
+41 ETTREDD
-48 EGRWL
+48 EDRWL
-53 QAYHNYR
+53 QAFHNYR
-60 GRYYK
+60 GRYFK
-65 DVKFRENE
+65 NVAFRDHE

-98 GTNKFPLSIQET
+98 GANKFPLTIQET

-116 AEYAH
+116 DEYAH
-121 LNPLKEQQG
+121 LNPLKEQMG
-130 DENLNPI
+130 MNENEEPI
-137 PGIEGNQDYIPGEQM
+137 PGIEGNMEYTPGEPM
-152 GMQEQPQG
+152 MQESNG

-167 GMELPKGATFNT
+167 GNDLAPGATFGSLN
-179 VNELMLGSL
+179 NDANLGSL
-188 QEEYEEA
+188 EKEYEEA
-195 DLTEGPAPLPNMPQI
+195 DLTSGPAPTPEMPQI

-222 LIHDQLDESE
+222 LILDQIEESN
-232 GSIALR
+232 GSIELR
-238 NAIFEACL
+238 SAIFEACL

-262 HKYVDTGNGREYSPE
+262 HKYTDTGNGREYTPQ
-277 TVKVPKVEFVSIWDF
+277 TVKVPKMEFVSIWDF
-292 YPDPNARSMDEAEYI
+292 YPDPNARNMEEAEFV
-307 IQRHRLNRHQF
+307 IQRHRLNKNQV
-318 LDLANRPFFKKQAIM
+318 LDLANRPFFDKKAIM
-333 ECLKMGA
+333 DCLRMGA
-340 NYTKKEW
+340 KYQKKSW
-347 ETDIDLEKSHYA
+347 ETDIDLEKSQYP
-359 DITHNRFEVL
+359 DIEANRFEVI

-374 ITAMAA
+374 IDAMSA
-380 REEGLDVDEDIDDSE
+380 REEGLELDESIDDME

-403 HRGKVIRVVEN
+403 IRDKVIRIVQN
-414 PFKPFRNPYQAFVY
+414 PFKPFRTPYQSFVY

-433 TFFGIGVPE
+433 AFFGIGVPE

-470 DVDESALSSN
+470 DIDESALASN
-480 QNMEVYPG
+480 QTMEVFPG
-488 KIFKRQSGVPG
+488 KIFKRQAGSPG
-499 QSIYGI
+499 QSIYGL

-530 LPSYSHGQT
+530 IPSYSHGQT
-539 GVTGMTRTAS
+539 GVQSMTRTAS

-573 IKPLGEAMF
+573 IKPLGEALF

-587 FYEGDLPIQGDLEIK
+587 FYEGDLPIHGDLEIK

-629 SIAPFVRMSE
+629 AIAPFVRMSE
-639 VIKELAY
+639 VIKELAH
-646 SLDLDPAEVMNTKDE
+646 SLDLDPAEILNTKDE

-666 KIIGMQNVKQGN
+666 KIIGQQN
-678 GNQADANGQLGAMAS
+678 ANKGTSPEASIPGELGAMGS
-693 NAPVPGQAP
+693 DGGVPPETP
-702 GNDSPGNGEGS
+702 GANNPGNGES
-713 IGPGNT
+713 PIGPGNS

-728 GQVEEPS
+728 GQVEEPAQ
-735 NPG
+735 

>member
-1 MAEYGSTELNT
+1 MATYDQVRQDSNPSMDEA
-12 SIPKEDVETE
+12 KEEE
-22 DNMEQSALV
+22 AISNLV
-31 GIVQSKFQEC
+31 AKINSRFQQC
-41 ETTRRDD
+41 ETTREDD
-48 EGRWL
+48 EDRWL
-53 QAYHNYR
+53 QAFHNYR
-60 GRYYK
+60 GRYFK
-65 DVKFRENE
+65 NVAFRDHE

-98 GTNKFPLSIQET
+98 GANKFPLTIQET

-116 AEYAH
+116 DEYAH
-121 LNPLKEQQG
+121 LNPLKEQMGMNQN
-130 DENLNPI
+130 EQPT
-137 PGIEGNQDYIPGEQM
+137 PGIEGNMDYTPGESV
-152 GMQEQPQG
+152 MQQSNG

-167 GMELPKGATFNT
+167 GNDLAPGTTFSDLN
-179 VNELMLGSL
+179 NDAKLGGL
-188 QEEYEEA
+188 EEEYAEA
-195 DLTEGPAPLPNMPQI
+195 DLTSGPAPSPEMPQI

-222 LIHDQLDESE
+222 LILDQIEESN
-232 GSIALR
+232 GSVELR
-238 NAIFEACL
+238 SAIFEACL
-246 LGTGIVK
+246 LGTGIIK

-262 HKYVDTGNGREYSPE
+262 HKYSDTGNGREYTPE
-277 TVKVPKVEFVSIWDF
+277 TVKVPKMEFVSIWDF
-292 YPDPNARSMDEAEYI
+292 YPDPNARNMEEAEFV
-307 IQRHRLNRHQF
+307 IQRHRLNRNQV
-318 LDLANRPFFKKQAIM
+318 LDLANRPFFNKQAIM
-333 ECLKMGA
+333 DCVRMGA
-340 NYTKKEW
+340 KYNKKSW
-347 ETDIDLEKSHYA
+347 ETDIDLEKSQYP
-359 DITHNRFEVL
+359 DIESNRFEVL

-374 ITAMAA
+374 IDAMSA
-380 REEGLDVDEDIDDSE
+380 REEGLELDESIDDME

-403 HRGKVIRVVEN
+403 IRDKVIRIVQN
-414 PFKPFRNPYQAFVY
+414 PFKPFRTPYQSFVY

-470 DVDESALSSN
+470 DVDESALASN
-480 QNMEVYPG
+480 QTMEVFPG
-488 KIFKRQSGVPG
+488 KIFKRQAGSPG
-499 QSIYGI
+499 QSIYGL
-505 KFPNTANENMQMF
+505 KFPNTAVENMQMF

-539 GVTGMTRTAS
+539 GVQSMTRTAS

-573 IKPLGEAMF
+573 IKPLGEALF

-587 FYEGDLPIQGDLEIK
+587 FYEGDLPIHGDLEIK

-629 SIAPFVRMSE
+629 AIAPFVRMSE
-639 VIKELAY
+639 VIKELAH
-646 SLDLDPAEVMNTKDE
+646 SLDLDPAEILNTKDE

-666 KIIGMQNVKQGN
+666 KIIGQQNANKGTSP
-678 GNQADANGQLGAMAS
+678 QAPLPGELGAMGGDGG
-693 NAPVPGQAP
+693 VPPQTP
-702 GNDSPGNGEGS
+702 GANNPGNGES
-713 IGPGNT
+713 PIGPGNT

-728 GQVEEPS
+728 GQTEEPAQ
-735 NPG
+735 

>member
-1 MAEYGSTELNT
+1 MATYDQVRQDSNPSMDEA
-12 SIPKEDVETE
+12 KEEEVIS
-22 DNMEQSALV
+22 NLV
-31 GIVQSKFQEC
+31 AKINSRFQQC
-41 ETTRRDD
+41 ETTREDD
-48 EGRWL
+48 EDRWL
-53 QAYHNYR
+53 QAFHNYR
-60 GRYYK
+60 GRYFK
-65 DVKFRENE
+65 NVAFRDHE

-98 GTNKFPLSIQET
+98 GANKFPLTIQET

-116 AEYAH
+116 DEYAH
-121 LNPLKEQQG
+121 LNPLKEQMGMNQN
-130 DENLNPI
+130 EQPT
-137 PGIEGNQDYIPGEQM
+137 PGIEGNMDYVPGEPM
-152 GMQEQPQG
+152 MQQTNG

-167 GMELPKGATFNT
+167 GNDLAPGTTFNDL
-179 VNELMLGSL
+179 NNDANLGGL
-188 QEEYEEA
+188 EEEYAEA
-195 DLTEGPAPLPNMPQI
+195 DLTSGPAPSPEMPQI

-222 LIHDQLDESE
+222 LILDQIEESN
-232 GSIALR
+232 GSVELR
-238 NAIFEACL
+238 SAIFEACL
-246 LGTGIVK
+246 LGTGIIK

-262 HKYVDTGNGREYSPE
+262 HKYTDTGNGREYAPE
-277 TVKVPKVEFVSIWDF
+277 TVKVPKMEFVSIWDF
-292 YPDPNARSMDEAEYI
+292 YPDPNARNMEEAEFV
-307 IQRHRLNRHQF
+307 IQRHRLNRNQV
-318 LDLANRPFFKKQAIM
+318 LDLANRPFFNKQAIM
-333 ECLKMGA
+333 DCVRMGA
-340 NYTKKEW
+340 KYNKKSW
-347 ETDIDLEKSHYA
+347 ETDIDLEKSQYP
-359 DITHNRFEVL
+359 DIESNRFEVL

-374 ITAMAA
+374 IDAMSA
-380 REEGLDVDEDIDDSE
+380 REEGLELDESIDDME

-403 HRGKVIRVVEN
+403 IRDKVIRIVQN
-414 PFKPFRNPYQAFVY
+414 PFKPFRTPYQSFVY

-470 DVDESALSSN
+470 DVDESALASN
-480 QNMEVYPG
+480 QTMEVFPG
-488 KIFKRQSGVPG
+488 KIFKRQAGSPG
-499 QSIYGI
+499 QSIYGL
-505 KFPNTANENMQMF
+505 KFPNTAVENMQMF

-539 GVTGMTRTAS
+539 GVQSMTRTAS

-573 IKPLGEAMF
+573 IKPLGEALF

-587 FYEGDLPIQGDLEIK
+587 FYEGDLPIHGDLEIK

-629 SIAPFVRMSE
+629 AIAPFVRMSE
-639 VIKELAY
+639 VIKELAH
-646 SLDLDPAEVMNTKDE
+646 SLDLDPAEILNTKDE

-666 KIIGMQNVKQGN
+666 KIIGQQNANKGTSP
-678 GNQADANGQLGAMAS
+678 QAPIPGELGAMGGDGG
-693 NAPVPGQAP
+693 VPPQTP
-702 GNDSPGNGEGS
+702 GANNPGNGES
-713 IGPGNT
+713 PIGPGNT

-728 GQVEEPS
+728 GQTEEPAQ
-735 NPG
+735 